1 MKNKKL
7 IISIVII
14 VLVIIGILCFFLFK
28 GKKNKTLSYEINI
41 SNKTYSYNGQV
52 LDIKTYTKNDYD
64 TFLEDYNNG
73 NLNDLYI
80 TEFLYDGVSMYKTYD
95 LDDFIKSGND
105 VDVKTLDMVVFNVI
119 RKGNYTFSGEI
130 VGGMIA
136 VNSNDING
144 DINIILNGVKLDT
157 DSKKVPAIYVYN
169 KDITYTKHKVTI
181 KTEKESTN
189 YISGGK
195 FKKVSLI
202 AKEELS
208 NYASK
213 YSGDAS
219 KWYTDYTNY
228 YGVYTKD
235 EINKILFA
243 KVEADSEDLADGDSY
258 YYYKGA
264 GAISSDIDLY
274 FEGEGSLVVTSKNK
288 EGIESKG
295 NIEFLGGTGDYF
307 ITSFDDA
314 INTTTKSSVRNARNT
329 LTINVNSLTAMV
341 SLNADEGDAIDSN
354 GSLII
359 NGGDIIALAKPGSDA
374 GLDSESGTIINGGT
388 ILATGDMLDN
398 ISNDSKQKFIVLSF
412 NGSIVKDEVIA
423 LLDSNEKTLFTY
435 KTDRPY
441 KYLVYSDATL
451 DGTYSLYK
459 DGTITGEDSDAYG
472 LLKGVIYTKGTQL
485 GYSGYGNIG
494 GPNNRPNMNNE
505 RPEMPNGELPNM
517 PEQNSEALTLNG
529 TSSNKEFKISGIS
542 NIFSGVTK
550 YEG

>member
-219 KWYTDYTNY
+219 KWYTDYSNY

-258 YYYKGA
+258 YFYKAA

-435 KTDRPY
+435 KTDRNY

-472 LLKGVIYTKGTQL
+472 LLKGVIYTKGTML

>member
-258 YYYKGA
+258 YFYKAA

-435 KTDRPY
+435 KTDRNY

-472 LLKGVIYTKGTQL
+472 LLKGVIYTKGTML